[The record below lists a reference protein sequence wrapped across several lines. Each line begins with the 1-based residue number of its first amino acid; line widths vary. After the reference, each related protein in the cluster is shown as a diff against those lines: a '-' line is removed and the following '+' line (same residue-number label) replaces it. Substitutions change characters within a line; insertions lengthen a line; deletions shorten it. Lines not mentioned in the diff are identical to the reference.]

1 MANTNRACIRK
12 NYPMNSQEVKKK
24 TETKH
29 SNKDINDMRDK
40 GKSAMIV
47 VLIASCSF
55 MVVEIIAGFY
65 TGSLA
70 LIADAGHMFSDVGAI
85 ILGLVAFWF
94 ASKPA
99 TMNKTYGYYRSEIL
113 AALINGIILILLSV
127 CILSEAFRRFNQPP
141 EVQSL
146 PMLAVGIIGLI
157 INIVSVKLLS
167 SHAEKSLNVRAAYFE
182 VLGDMLASIGVILGA
197 IIIYFT
203 KWFFV
208 DALISGVIGILIVP
222 RTWTL
227 LRECTNILMEG
238 TPSHI
243 DLRQLRKDI
252 LAIPGIIEVHDIHVW
267 TITSGKDALSCHIV
281 INNEVVA
288 EEILTMVTK
297 IAENFNLKHST
308 IQVEQQCKNS
318 NEKICNQG

>member
-1 MANTNRACIRK
+1 
-12 NYPMNSQEVKKK
+12 
-24 TETKH
+24 
-29 SNKDINDMRDK
+29 MRDK

-99 TMNKTYGYYRSEIL
+99 TINKTYGYYRSEIL

-197 IIIYFT
+197 AIIYFT

-208 DALISGVIGILIVP
+208 DALIKWCY
-222 RTWTL
+222 R
-227 LRECTNILMEG
+227 
-238 TPSHI
+238 
-243 DLRQLRKDI
+243 
-252 LAIPGIIEVHDIHVW
+252 
-267 TITSGKDALSCHIV
+267 
-281 INNEVVA
+281 
-288 EEILTMVTK
+288 
-297 IAENFNLKHST
+297 NFDRA
-308 IQVEQQCKNS
+308 
-318 NEKICNQG
+318 